1 MTNTKGFKS
10 VKTSFRYLVTI
21 LVTLLV
27 LSYAFPLFA
36 QTTGVNFSG
45 TWSLNESKSNFG
57 DSQFRFAATSIV
69 IKHEGNNLTDERI
82 QPGFD
87 GGEMKTTEILT
98 LDGKVCENTGMM
110 DSKRKSTVTW
120 SADNKSITIATSM
133 VFDMGGESSEMKS
146 SETWKLGEDGK
157 SLIMESVFSSPNGD
171 MKTTIVYD
179 KK

>member
-1 MTNTKGFKS
+1 
-10 VKTSFRYLVTI
+10 
-21 LVTLLV
+21 
-27 LSYAFPLFA
+27 
-36 QTTGVNFSG
+36 
-45 TWSLNESKSNFG
+45 
-57 DSQFRFAATSIV
+57 
-69 IKHEGNNLTDERI
+69 
-82 QPGFD
+82 
-87 GGEMKTTEILT
+87 
-98 LDGKVCENTGMM
+98 MM

-133 VFDMGGESSEMKS
+133 VFDMGGENSEMKS